1 MKYIC
6 ILMEKENKKP
16 RISKKDLKSAF
27 YIYKFMLPYK
37 WYFFLGMVMLVLS
50 SLLFMLFPAV
60 AGEMISTAAGEPKY
74 PITINQYGLIFVF
87 IALGM
92 GIISFFRI
100 YFFAIVAENA
110 MGAIRKDL
118 FKKLVS
124 KDIAFFE
131 KRRVGEIT
139 SRITADVEQIQTA
152 FSVTLAEFFRQFITL
167 FVGIGFL
174 FYLSWRL
181 SLVMLAVFPIVIIF
195 AIFFGRYIKKISK
208 QRQDNLADTNIIVEE
223 VFQGFAVVK
232 AYVNELFESR
242 VYNSS
247 IDKLINIGIRFAK
260 VKGAF
265 ISFIFVFLFGA
276 IFFILWQGALQ
287 IVTGEMNAA
296 ELNTFI
302 FYTIIIGGAIGSLGN
317 LYTALA
323 SALGATQ
330 KVKELLESGQEI
342 DIENIDSIQALDFKS
357 DIEFKKVNFHYPT
370 REDVEVLKNI
380 SFDAKKG
387 KHIALVG
394 SSGSGKSTII
404 KLLSNLYAVSE
415 GEILVDGVN
424 IQDIDV
430 RSLRKAIGIVPQEV
444 FLFGGSIEENILYG
458 NPKATKEEV
467 LAAVKQAN
475 AYDFIQKFPDK
486 MDTLVGERGVQ
497 LSGGQK
503 QRVAIARAI
512 LKNPKILILDEAT
525 SSLDSESERV
535 VQDALEKLMQNR
547 TTFVIAHRLSTIRN
561 ADMIFVLKDG
571 EIIEQGNHTELEKIN
586 GFYNSLLKLQ
596 FDV

>member
-1 MKYIC
+1 
-6 ILMEKENKKP
+6 MEKENKKK
-16 RISKKDLKSAF
+16 RISKQDLKSAF

-37 WYFFLGMVMLVLS
+37 WYFILGMIMLVLG

-60 AGEMISTAAGEPKY
+60 AGEMISTASGEPKY

-87 IALGM
+87 IAIGM
-92 GIISFFRI
+92 GIISYFRI
-100 YFFAIVAENA
+100 ILFAIVAENS
-110 MGAIRKDL
+110 MGAIRKEL

-139 SRITADVEQIQTA
+139 SRITADVEQIQSA

-208 QRQDNLADTNIIVEE
+208 ERQDNLADTNIIVEE

-247 IDKLINIGIRFAK
+247 IDKLIKIGIRFAK
-260 VKGAF
+260 AKGAF
-265 ISFIFVFLFGA
+265 ISFIFIFLFGA

-287 IVTGEMNAA
+287 IATGEMNGA

-302 FYTIIIGGAIGSLGN
+302 FYTIIIGGAIAGLGSQ
-317 LYTALA
+317 YTALA

-330 KVKELLESGQEI
+330 KVKELLESDQEI
-342 DIENIDSIQALDFKS
+342 DIENIDSIQAMDFNS
-357 DIEFKKVNFHYPT
+357 NIEFKNVNFHYPT
-370 REDVEVLKNI
+370 RMDVQVLKNI

-404 KLLSNLYAVSE
+404 KLLSNMYPIND

-424 IQDIDV
+424 IKDLDV
-430 RSLRKAIGIVPQEV
+430 KALRKAIGIVPQEV

-458 NPKATKEEV
+458 NPKATKEE
-467 LAAVKQAN
+467 LLMATKQAN
-475 AYDFIQKFPDK
+475 AFDFIEKFPDK
-486 MDTLVGERGVQ
+486 METLVGERGVQ

-525 SSLDSESERV
+525 SSLDSESEKV
-535 VQDALEKLMQNR
+535 VQDALEKLMKNR

-561 ADMIFVLKDG
+561 ADNIFVLKDG
-571 EIIEQGNHTELEKIN
+571 EIIEQGNHTELEKLN